1 MNFQRNRRLQGYVY
15 LAAGIVT
22 AGLFLFVLSAP
33 EAWASPVNGF
43 VMAAL
48 GLGLSVI
55 DFIVAYGM
63 LRRPDLPPPGR
74 TGRDSRDRSA

>member
-1 MNFQRNRRLQGYVY
+1 IRRAQGYIY

-22 AGLFLFVLSAP
+22 AGLFLFVLSSP
-33 EAWASPVNGF
+33 DAWASPVNGYL
-43 VMAAL
+43 MAAL

-63 LRRPDLPPPGR
+63 LRRPDLPAPGSSAR
-74 TGRDSRDRSA
+74 GRPDHSG